1 MVSVITFRS
10 APRAGKKVGICMIY
24 ALLLFAVTYVLM
36 LAFSKYRPYIAIG
49 SAAVFIATRML
60 PFDQILGAIDFNVLL
75 MIAGTMGLVQLFI
88 DSKMPA
94 LLADLIMEKVPNV
107 QMAAVALALTLL
119 WGSAGLSGRIAQTE
133 PTLIERAGTALTEWT
148 DTWPQRWENALSGL
162 SNLFDDFGVSPRND
176 LTQGGTHP

>member
-1 MVSVITFRS
+1 MTCFRPDGHLTDEALTALVRGDALTELDRLELAEHLAYCDQCLQRYTELLS
-10 APRAGKKVGICMIY
+10 AGPLLVPEHSCRESLRRRIWRRAAQLGISRY
-24 ALLLFAVTYVLM
+24 AT
-36 LAFSKYRPYIAIG
+36 
-49 SAAVFIATRML
+49 AA
-60 PFDQILGAIDFNVLL
+60 
-75 MIAGTMGLVQLFI
+75 
-88 DSKMPA
+88 
-94 LLADLIMEKVPNV
+94 
-107 QMAAVALALTLL
+107 AAVALALTLL

>member
-1 MVSVITFRS
+1 MVCFR
-10 APRAGKKVGICMIY
+10 PDGHLTEE
-24 ALLLFAVTYVLM
+24 ALAALVRQEPLTELDRLELAEHLAYCDQCLQRYTELL
-36 LAFSKYRPYIAIG
+36 S
-49 SAAVFIATRML
+49 
-60 PFDQILGAIDFNVLL
+60 
-75 MIAGTMGLVQLFI
+75 AGTLLTPKHSCREPLRRRIWRRAVQLGI
-88 DSKMPA
+88 QRYA
-94 LLADLIMEKVPNV
+94 TAA
-107 QMAAVALALTLL
+107 AAVALALTLL